1 MLVEAKRDDAM
12 RCDDDDDDD
21 EKGKSKFL
29 YEKKESL
36 QHRHFPC
43 GPPPQYYTG
52 CTQLNFTV
60 RMGRGAFC
68 VIWP

>member
-1 MLVEAKRDDAM
+1 MKTMMKKENP
-12 RCDDDDDDD
+12 
-21 EKGKSKFL
+21 KFL

-52 CTQLNFTV
+52 CTQLKEMFTA
-60 RMGRGAFC
+60 RLQYQ
-68 VIWP
+68 IEILQKSII

>member
-1 MLVEAKRDDAM
+1 MERREVTR
-12 RCDDDDDDD
+12 
-21 EKGKSKFL
+21 SKMIKER
-29 YEKKESL
+29 EKKMSL

-52 CTQLNFTV
+52 CTQLNFAV
-60 RMGRGAFC
+60 RKGGGAFC